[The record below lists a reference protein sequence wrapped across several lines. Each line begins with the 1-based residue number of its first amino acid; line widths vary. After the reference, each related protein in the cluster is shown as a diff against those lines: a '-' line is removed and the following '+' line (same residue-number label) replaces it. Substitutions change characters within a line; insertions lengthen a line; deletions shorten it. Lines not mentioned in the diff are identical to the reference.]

1 MRHDIDSCDQ
11 DDEDQDDAWL
21 DGPVVK
27 VKGKSRLRSEGQCDG
42 EAWARLGAD
51 GPVQREEQAK
61 SRSMDRDGHVMIWI
75 GSCLLEKQNGLNTK
89 V

>member
-27 VKGKSRLRSEGQCDG
+27 VKGKSRFRSEVPCYR
-42 EAWARLGAD
+42 EA
-51 GPVQREEQAK
+51 
-61 SRSMDRDGHVMIWI
+61 
-75 GSCLLEKQNGLNTK
+75 
-89 V
+89 